1 MARDAA
7 ARVAVV
13 EVAMD
18 VRVTVRLECEGATE
32 AELARLV
39 TREAAN
45 VRGAVVTRVERAGWQ
60 KTEVSAGWLDENREA
75 FVTDVTAAESLAP
88 ANLGVVR

>member
-7 ARVAVV
+7 ARVAAV

-18 VRVTVRLECEGATE
+18 VRVTVKLECEGATE
-32 AELARLV
+32 AELVRLV
-39 TREAAN
+39 EREPAN
-45 VRGAVVTRVERAGWQ
+45 VRGALVARVERAAWQ

-75 FVTDVTAAESLAP
+75 FVTDVTCAESLAP
-88 ANLGVVR
+88 ASLQVVR